1 MKAVLLR
8 KPKPIEQNPLDLENV
23 PIPNIASGQVL
34 LRVTACGVCRSNLHM
49 IEGDWVKHGMPAKSP
64 IIPGHEIV
72 GRVARVANDVTSF
85 REGEKVGVMALWSS
99 CGKCEFCL
107 SGRENICQ
115 SRHMTGETV
124 DGGYAEYIVANAD
137 YAYHVPDNLKDS
149 EAAPLFCP
157 GISAYGAVKKAQLS
171 PGKKVAIFGI
181 GGVGHMAIQFARLYG
196 ADVVAVS
203 RNTQHLKLA
212 EKLGAGQIV
221 NTSEGTLSEWLKEIG
236 PVDSS
241 IVFAPSGTV
250 VQFAIKATKPGGI
263 TVTGIWTEIAEP
275 LADERKVT
283 NSLIGSR
290 NDMKKVIVLASAG
303 KIRPVY
309 DEFKLER
316 VNEVLNMLN
325 KGDILARAVLF
336 PEQER

>member
-1 MKAVLLR
+1 MRAVVLR
-8 KPKPIEQNPLDLENV
+8 KPKPIEQNPIDIEDT
-23 PIPNIASGQVL
+23 PIPNLKRGQLLVKIA
-34 LRVTACGVCRSNLHM
+34 ACGVCRSNLHM
-49 IEGDWVKHGMPAKSP
+49 IEGDWVKYGIPAKSP

-72 GRVARVANDVTSF
+72 GRVVRVANDVATF
-85 REGEKVGVMALWSS
+85 REGDRVGVQALWLS
-99 CGKCEFCL
+99 CGRCEYCL
-107 SGRENICQ
+107 SGREHLCR
-115 SRHMTGETV
+115 SKEMTGETV

-137 YAYHVPDNLKDS
+137 YAYHVPSNLKDS

-157 GISAYGAVKKAQLS
+157 GISAYGATKKAQLS
-171 PGKKVAIFGI
+171 PGKKVAVFGI

-203 RNTQHLKLA
+203 RNAQHLKLA
-212 EKLGAGQIV
+212 GQLGAGQIV
-221 NTSEGTLSEWLKEIG
+221 NTSKGTLTEWVKEIG

-241 IVFAPSGTV
+241 IVFAPSGSV
-250 VQFAIKATKPGGI
+250 LQLAIKATKPGGI
-263 TVTGIWTEIAEP
+263 TVTGVWTEITEP

-290 NDMKKVIVLASAG
+290 NDMKQVLSLASAG

-316 VNEVLNMLN
+316 ASEVLKMLK
-325 KGDILARAVLF
+325 KGEISVRAVLV
-336 PEQER
+336 P

>member
-1 MKAVLLR
+1 MRAVLLR
-8 KPKPIEQNPLDLENV
+8 KPKPIEQNPIDVEDA
-23 PIPNIASGQVL
+23 PIPNVTRGQLLVKIA
-34 LRVTACGVCRSNLHM
+34 ACGVCRSNLHM
-49 IEGDWVKHGMPAKSP
+49 IEGDWVKFGIPAKSP

-72 GRVARVANDVTSF
+72 GRVARLANDVSTF
-85 REGEKVGVMALWSS
+85 REGDRVGVQALWSS
-99 CGKCEFCL
+99 CGKCEYCL
-107 SGRENICQ
+107 TGREHLCPSKQ
-115 SRHMTGETV
+115 MTGETV

-157 GISAYGAVKKAQLS
+157 GISAYGATKKAQLS
-171 PGKKVAIFGI
+171 PGKKVAVFGI

-203 RNTQHLKLA
+203 RNAQRLKLA

-221 NTSEGTLSEWLKEIG
+221 NTSKGTLTEWVKEIG

-241 IVFAPSGTV
+241 IVFAPSGSV
-250 VQFAIKATKPGGI
+250 LQLAIKATKPGGI
-263 TVTGIWTEIAEP
+263 TVTGVWAEITEP

-290 NDMKKVIVLASAG
+290 NDMKQVLSFASAG

-316 VNEVLNMLN
+316 VSEVLKMLK
-325 KGDILARAVLF
+325 KGDISARAVLV
-336 PEQER
+336 P

>member
-8 KPKPIEQNPLDLENV
+8 KPRPIEQNPLDLENA
-23 PIPNIASGQVL
+23 PIPNVASGQIL
-34 LRVTACGVCRSNLHM
+34 LKVTACGVCRSNLHM
-49 IEGDWVKHGMPAKSP
+49 IEGDWVSYGIPAKSP

-72 GRVARVANDVTSF
+72 GRVARVANDVASF
-85 REGEKVGVMALWSS
+85 REGDKVGVQALWSS
-99 CGKCEFCL
+99 CGRCEFCL

-115 SRHMTGETV
+115 SRHMTGEDV
-124 DGGYAEYIVANAD
+124 DGGYAEYTVANAD

-171 PGKKVAIFGI
+171 PGKKVAVFGI

-203 RNTQHLKLA
+203 RNIQHLKLA
-212 EKLGAGQIV
+212 EELGAGQVV
-221 NTSEGTLSEWLKEIG
+221 NTSKGTITEWLKAIG
-236 PVDSS
+236 TVDSS

-250 VQFAIKATKPGGI
+250 VQLAIKATKPGGI
-263 TVTGIWTEIAEP
+263 TVTGVWTEIAEP
-275 LADERKVT
+275 LAEERKVA

-290 NDMKKVIVLASAG
+290 NDMKEVLALASAG
-303 KIRPVY
+303 KIGPVY
-309 DEFKLER
+309 EEFKLER
-316 VNEVLNMLN
+316 ASEVLNMLK
-325 KGDILARAVLF
+325 KGDILARAVLV
-336 PEQER
+336 P

>member
-8 KPKPIEQNPLDLENV
+8 KPKPIEQNPLNV
-23 PIPNIASGQVL
+23 EDVPTPNVGKGQLLLKIA
-34 LRVTACGVCRSNLHM
+34 ACGVCRSNLHM
-49 IEGDWVKHGMPAKSP
+49 IEGDWVEFGIPAKSP

-72 GRVARVANDVTSF
+72 GRVARVAKDVVAF
-85 REGEKVGVMALWSS
+85 RKGDRVGVQALWSS

-115 SRHMTGETV
+115 SRYMTGEDV
-124 DGGYAEYIVANAD
+124 DGGYAEYIVANAN

-181 GGVGHMAIQFARLYG
+181 GGVGHMAIQFAQLYG
-196 ADVVAVS
+196 ANVVAVS
-203 RNTQHLKLA
+203 RNIQHLKLA
-212 EKLGAGQIV
+212 EELGAEQVVDSSKGSS
-221 NTSEGTLSEWLKEIG
+221 TEWLKEIG

-241 IVFAPSGTV
+241 IVFAPSSTV
-250 VQFAIKATKPGGI
+250 LQLAIKATKPGGI
-263 TVTGIWTEIAEP
+263 TVSAVWAGIAEP
-275 LADERKVT
+275 LADERKVV

-290 NDMKKVIVLASAG
+290 NDMKQVLSLASAG
-303 KIRPVY
+303 KIRAVY
-309 DEFKLER
+309 EEFQLER
-316 VNEVLNMLN
+316 ASEVLKMLK
-325 KGDILARAVLF
+325 KGDIPARAVLV
-336 PEQER
+336 P